1 MRSAW
6 ETKPLWMLWMG
17 RAASTGQGRKAREL
31 RMDFTNKVAVVT
43 GSSRGIGRAI
53 AMQLAEGGAKV
64 VVNYRSNKAAADQ
77 VVEEI
82 RASGGEAISIQADV
96 CQVDEAQALI
106 DAAKEAFDRID
117 ILVNNAGTTRDTL
130 IMRMSEEDWD
140 VVIDTNLKGTFNC
153 IKAASR
159 QMMRQ
164 RYGRIIVITSVS
176 GLAGNPG
183 QANYASA
190 KAGLIGLT
198 KTVAKELGS
207 RGITCNAVAPGYVHT
222 DLTAS
227 LPEDLIQLAIE
238 RTPLGR
244 TGTPEDMAKA
254 VAFLASDDASFITG
268 QVLAVDGG
276 LAIS

>member
-1 MRSAW
+1 M
-6 ETKPLWMLWMG
+6 EFK
-17 RAASTGQGRKAREL
+17 
-31 RMDFTNKVAVVT
+31 DKVAVVT

-53 AMQLAEGGAKV
+53 ALRLAKGGAKV
-64 VVNYRSNKAAADQ
+64 VVNYQGNEAAAEE
-77 VVEEI
+77 VVEQI
-82 RASGGEAISIQADV
+82 RAGGGESIAFQADV
-96 CQVDEAQALI
+96 SQMAEAQALI
-106 DAAKEAFDRID
+106 DATKEAFGRVD

-130 IMRMSEEDWD
+130 IMRMTEEEWD
-140 VVIDTNLKGTFNC
+140 VVIDTNLKGSFNC
-153 IKAASR
+153 IKAVSR

-164 RYGRIIVITSVS
+164 RSGRIVNITSVA
-176 GLAGNPG
+176 GIGGNPG

-207 RGITCNAVAPGYVHT
+207 RGITCNAIAPGFVPT

-227 LPEDLIQLAIE
+227 VPEDLLQVAVE

-244 TGTPEDMAKA
+244 MGTPEDMAAA
-254 VAFLASDDASFITG
+254 VAFLASDQASFVTG
-268 QVLAVDGG
+268 QILAVDGG

>member
-1 MRSAW
+1 MNS
-6 ETKPLWMLWMG
+6 E
-17 RAASTGQGRKAREL
+17 
-31 RMDFTNKVAVVT
+31 DKVAVVT

-53 AMQLAEGGAKV
+53 ALRLAKAGV
-64 VVNYRSNKAAADQ
+64 RIVVNYRGSQAAASE
-77 VVEEI
+77 VVEQI
-82 RASGGEAISIQADV
+82 RAGGGEAIHVQADV
-96 CQVDEAQALI
+96 SQVDQAQALI
-106 DAAKEAFDRID
+106 DAAKKAFGRVD

-153 IKAASR
+153 IKAVSR
-159 QMMRQ
+159 LMLRQ
-164 RYGRIIVITSVS
+164 RYGRIVNVTSVS
-176 GLAGNPG
+176 GLAGNVG

-207 RGITCNAVAPGYVHT
+207 RNVTCNAIAPGYVPT
-222 DLTAS
+222 DLTSS
-227 LPEDLIQLAIE
+227 LPEDLIQNAIE

-244 TGTPEDMAKA
+244 TGTVEDIAAA
-254 VAFLASDDASFITG
+254 VAFFASDEAGFITG

>member
-1 MRSAW
+1 MNL
-6 ETKPLWMLWMG
+6 T
-17 RAASTGQGRKAREL
+17 
-31 RMDFTNKVAVVT
+31 DKVAVVT

-53 AMQLAEGGAKV
+53 VLRLAQDGARI
-64 VVNYRSNKAAADQ
+64 VVNYRGNKAAADE
-77 VVEEI
+77 VVDEI
-82 RASGGEAISIQADV
+82 LAVGGEATAVQADV
-96 CQVDEAQALI
+96 SQPAEAESLI
-106 DAAKEAFDRID
+106 DAAKKAFGRVD

-130 IMRMSEEDWD
+130 LMRMTEEDWD

-153 IKAASR
+153 IKAVSR

-164 RYGRIIVITSVS
+164 RYGRIVNVTSVA
-176 GLAGNPG
+176 GIAGNAG

-207 RGITCNAVAPGYVHT
+207 RGITCNAIAPGLVPT

-227 LPEDLIQLAIE
+227 LPQELVDLAVE

-244 TGTPEDMAKA
+244 VGTAEDMAAA
-254 VAFLASDDASFITG
+254 VAFLASDEASFITG

-276 LAIS
+276 LAL

>member
-1 MRSAW
+1 MNF
-6 ETKPLWMLWMG
+6 E
-17 RAASTGQGRKAREL
+17 
-31 RMDFTNKVAVVT
+31 DKVAVVT
-43 GSSRGIGRAI
+43 GSSRGIGQAI
-53 AMQLAEGGAKV
+53 ALRLAAGGANV
-64 VVNYRSNKAAADQ
+64 VVNCHGSEAAAEE
-77 VVEEI
+77 VVEQI
-82 RASGGEAISIQADV
+82 RAGGAQAICVLADV
-96 CQVDEAQALI
+96 RQIAQAQALI
-106 DAAKEAFDRID
+106 ESAREAFGRVD
-117 ILVNNAGTTRDTL
+117 ILINNAGTTRDTL

-140 VVIDTNLKGTFNC
+140 VVIDTNLKGAFNC

-159 QMMRQ
+159 PMMRQ
-164 RYGRIIVITSVS
+164 RYGRIVNITSVS

-207 RGITCNAVAPGYVHT
+207 RNITCNAVAPGYVPT

-227 LPEDLIQLAIE
+227 LPPDLIQLAIE

-244 TGTPEDMAKA
+244 MGTVEDIAAA
-254 VAFLASDDASFITG
+254 VAFLASEEAGFVTG

-276 LAIS
+276 LAL

>member
-1 MRSAW
+1 
-6 ETKPLWMLWMG
+6 
-17 RAASTGQGRKAREL
+17 
-31 RMDFTNKVAVVT
+31 MDLHGKVAVVT
-43 GSSRGIGRAI
+43 GGARGIGRGI
-53 AMQLAEGGAKV
+53 ALRLAAEGACV
-64 VVNYRSNKAAADQ
+64 VVNYQGNQTAADE
-77 VVEEI
+77 VVSQIE
-82 RASGGEAISIQADV
+82 AAGGQAMAAQADV
-96 CQVDEAQALI
+96 RDPAQAQALI
-106 DAAKEAFDRID
+106 DTAKDAYGRVD

-140 VVIDTNLKGTFNC
+140 VVLDTNLKGTFNC
-153 IKAASR
+153 IKAATR

-164 RYGRIIVITSVS
+164 RYGRIVNITSVA
-176 GLAGNPG
+176 GLVGNAG
-183 QANYASA
+183 QVNYASA

-207 RGITCNAVAPGYVHT
+207 RGITCNAVAPGFVRT

-227 LPEDLIQLAIE
+227 LPDDLIQQAVD

-244 TGTPEDMAKA
+244 VGTAEDMAAA
-254 VAFLASDDASFITG
+254 VAFLSSDEASFITG

>member
-1 MRSAW
+1 
-6 ETKPLWMLWMG
+6 
-17 RAASTGQGRKAREL
+17 
-31 RMDFTNKVAVVT
+31 MDLTDKVAVVT

-53 AMQLAEGGAKV
+53 ALRLAQDGARI
-64 VVNYRSNKAAADQ
+64 VVNYRGNKAAADE
-77 VVEEI
+77 VVGEI
-82 RASGGEAISIQADV
+82 LAAGGDATAVQADV
-96 CQVDEAQALI
+96 SQPAEAESLI
-106 DAAKEAFDRID
+106 DAAKKAFGRID

-130 IMRMSEEDWD
+130 LMRMTEEDWD

-153 IKAASR
+153 IKAVSR

-164 RYGRIIVITSVS
+164 RYGRIVNVTSVA
-176 GLAGNPG
+176 GIAGNAG

-207 RGITCNAVAPGYVHT
+207 RGITCNAIAPGLVPT

-227 LPEDLIQLAIE
+227 LPQELVDLALE

-244 TGTPEDMAKA
+244 VGAAEDMAAA
-254 VAFLASDDASFITG
+254 VAFLASDEASFITG

-276 LAIS
+276 LAL

>member
-1 MRSAW
+1 
-6 ETKPLWMLWMG
+6 
-17 RAASTGQGRKAREL
+17 
-31 RMDFTNKVAVVT
+31 MDLQDKVAVVT
-43 GSSRGIGRAI
+43 GGSRGIGRAI
-53 AMQLAEGGAKV
+53 TLRLASKGAKV
-64 VVNYRSNKAAADQ
+64 IVNYRSDRSAAEE
-77 VVEEI
+77 VVAQI
-82 RASGGEAISIQADV
+82 SAAGGQALAVQGDV
-96 CQVDEAQALI
+96 SNGQEAQALV
-106 DAAKEAFDRID
+106 DAAKEAFGRVD

-130 IMRMSEEDWD
+130 LMRMSEEDWD
-140 VVIDTNLKGTFNC
+140 IVIDTNLKGAFNC
-153 IKAASR
+153 IKAVSR

-164 RYGRIIVITSVS
+164 RYGRIVNITSVS
-176 GLAGNPG
+176 GLSGNAG

-207 RGITCNAVAPGYVHT
+207 RGITCNAVAPGYVPT

-227 LPEDLIQLAIE
+227 LPPELVQQAID
-238 RTPLGR
+238 RTPLARAGSA
-244 TGTPEDMAKA
+244 GDMAAA

>member
-1 MRSAW
+1 V
-6 ETKPLWMLWMG
+6 TN
-17 RAASTGQGRKAREL
+17 L
-31 RMDFTNKVAVVT
+31 RDKVAVVT
-43 GSSRGIGRAI
+43 GGSRGIGRAI
-53 AMQLAEGGAKV
+53 ALRLASEGAIV
-64 VVNYRSNKAAADQ
+64 AVNFRSNEVAANEVVGEIKAA
-77 VVEEI
+77 
-82 RASGGEAISIQADV
+82 GGQAIAIQADV
-96 CQVDEAQALI
+96 SRADEAQALL
-106 DAAKEAFDRID
+106 DGAKKAFGRVD

-130 IMRMSEEDWD
+130 LMRMSEEDWD

-153 IKAASR
+153 IKAVSR

-164 RYGRIIVITSVS
+164 RYGRIVNITSV
-176 GLAGNPG
+176 AGIGGNAG

-190 KAGLIGLT
+190 KAGVIGLT

-207 RGITCNAVAPGYVHT
+207 RGVTCNAVAPGLVPT

-227 LPEDLIQLAIE
+227 LPQDLVELAID

-244 TGTPEDMAKA
+244 TGTVEDMAAA

>member
-1 MRSAW
+1 
-6 ETKPLWMLWMG
+6 
-17 RAASTGQGRKAREL
+17 
-31 RMDFTNKVAVVT
+31 MDFTDKVAVVT

-53 AMQLAEGGAKV
+53 ALRLAAEGAKV
-64 VVNYRSNKAAADQ
+64 VVNYRGNEAAANE
-77 VVEEI
+77 VVAQI
-82 RASGGEAISIQADV
+82 KAGGGEAIAVQADV
-96 CQVDEAQALI
+96 SDVAQAEALI
-106 DAAKEAFDRID
+106 EAARKAFGRVD

-140 VVIDTNLKGTFNC
+140 VVLDTNLKGAFNC
-153 IKAASR
+153 IKAATRS
-159 QMMRQ
+159 MMRQ
-164 RYGRIIVITSVS
+164 RYGRIVNITSVS

-207 RGITCNAVAPGYVHT
+207 RNITCNAVAPGYVPT

-227 LPEDLIQLAIE
+227 LPPELVQQAVE

-244 TGTPEDMAKA
+244 TGTPEDIAAA
-254 VAFLASDDASFITG
+254 VAFLASDEAGFITG

-276 LAIS
+276 LAL

>member
-1 MRSAW
+1 MNS
-6 ETKPLWMLWMG
+6 E
-17 RAASTGQGRKAREL
+17 
-31 RMDFTNKVAVVT
+31 DKVAVVT

-53 AMQLAEGGAKV
+53 ALRLAQAGARI
-64 VVNYRSNKAAADQ
+64 VVNYRGSQAAASEVAEQ
-77 VVEEI
+77 I
-82 RASGGEAISIQADV
+82 RAGGGEAIHVQADV
-96 CQVDEAQALI
+96 SQVDQAQALI
-106 DAAKEAFDRID
+106 DAAKKAFGRVD

-153 IKAASR
+153 IKAVSR
-159 QMMRQ
+159 LMLRQ
-164 RYGRIIVITSVS
+164 RYGRIVNVTSVS
-176 GLAGNPG
+176 GLAGNVG

-207 RGITCNAVAPGYVHT
+207 RNVTCNAIAPGYVPT

-227 LPEDLIQLAIE
+227 LPEDLVQNAIE

-244 TGTPEDMAKA
+244 TGTVEDIAAA
-254 VAFLASDDASFITG
+254 VAFFASDEAGFITG

>member
-1 MRSAW
+1 
-6 ETKPLWMLWMG
+6 
-17 RAASTGQGRKAREL
+17 
-31 RMDFTNKVAVVT
+31 MDLTDKVAVVT

-53 AMQLAEGGAKV
+53 VLRLAQDGARI
-64 VVNYRSNKAAADQ
+64 VVNYRGNKAAADE
-77 VVEEI
+77 VVDEI
-82 RASGGEAISIQADV
+82 LAVGGEATAVQADV
-96 CQVDEAQALI
+96 SQPAEAESLI
-106 DAAKEAFDRID
+106 DAAKKAFGRVD

-130 IMRMSEEDWD
+130 LMRMTEEDWD

-153 IKAASR
+153 IKAVSR

-164 RYGRIIVITSVS
+164 RYGRIVNVTSVA
-176 GLAGNPG
+176 GIAGNAG

-207 RGITCNAVAPGYVHT
+207 RGITCNAIAPGLVPT

-227 LPEDLIQLAIE
+227 LPQELVDLAVE

-244 TGTPEDMAKA
+244 AGTAEDMAAA
-254 VAFLASDDASFITG
+254 VAFLASDEASFITG

-276 LAIS
+276 LAL